1 MVDKYLVSLSAFTR
15 FGPARTR
22 LLISYFKSAEKV
34 WKSPLGDLSEVGLSA
49 NIVKEFVEFRKK
61 FDIGSYFEKLSKLNV
76 KVTTYLEDD
85 FPKNLKDLEGSPT
98 TLYYKGTLT
107 GLNAPSVAIV
117 GTRRMTYYG
126 KIVTEKF
133 SGELSSFGVT
143 IVSGLARGVDTAAH
157 TACLSHGGITI
168 AVLGNG
174 LDTVYPSENVK
185 LAEEIVKKEGA
196 IVSEYPIGHPIRP
209 ENFTIRNRIVSGLS
223 TCVLVVEGA
232 ERSGTLST
240 ASHAAEQGKTV
251 FAIPGQ
257 ITSPLS
263 AAPLFLLRNGATI
276 ATETKDILDELG
288 IKAKDVRGKE
298 SFAS

>member
-1 MVDKYLVSLSAFTR
+1 
-15 FGPARTR
+15 
-22 LLISYFKSAEKV
+22 
-34 WKSPLGDLSEVGLSA
+34 
-49 NIVKEFVEFRKK
+49 
-61 FDIGSYFEKLSKLNV
+61 
-76 KVTTYLEDD
+76 
-85 FPKNLKDLEGSPT
+85 
-98 TLYYKGTLT
+98 
-107 GLNAPSVAIV
+107 
-117 GTRRMTYYG
+117 
-126 KIVTEKF
+126 
-133 SGELSSFGVT
+133 
-143 IVSGLARGVDTAAH
+143 
-157 TACLSHGGITI
+157 LSHGGITI

-174 LDTVYPSENVK
+174 LNTVYPSENVK